1 MSNLIN
7 SSVIE
12 GQIRQELILLQ
23 GINHIF
29 GTKTPIDIC
38 FSNLLQ
44 NSWVLQGVTQT
55 VIDKCYLQLFW
66 LFLKWVPIFQ
76 VIELCCLKIF
86 WGASTLRGWDV

>member
-29 GTKTPIDIC
+29 GTKTPIDI
-38 FSNLLQ
+38 FALATFFKKVGLYK
-44 NSWVLQGVTQT
+44 VTQT
-55 VIDKCYLQLFW
+55 VIDKCSLQLFW
-66 LFLKWVPIFQ
+66 LFLK
-76 VIELCCLKIF
+76 
-86 WGASTLRGWDV
+86 